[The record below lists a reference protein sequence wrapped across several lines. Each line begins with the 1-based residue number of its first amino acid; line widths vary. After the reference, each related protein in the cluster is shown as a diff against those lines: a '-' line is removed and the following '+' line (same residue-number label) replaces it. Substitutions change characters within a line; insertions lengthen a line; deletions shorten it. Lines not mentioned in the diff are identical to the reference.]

1 MTNKINKILSNPN
14 TPTENKVSVLDTFYR
29 QEHKNDFYIAQKA
42 VYDGIYPAT
51 REMTIEE
58 KLINDTV
65 EEEEVIIRDVEYV
78 YPKVAIEYIT
88 TVDDVE
94 VRTPLEYV
102 TYVEY
107 RDETVVVTESV
118 DSTLDEEGFV
128 LVEAV
133 LEVSEEVRPYVAIED
148 VSLQVTEYLSTMAIT
163 FREIEYGK
171 LNQDEMRFDDSINGT
186 TTWVDTI
193 KAIKIKYPKV

>member
-78 YPKVAIEYIT
+78 YPKVAIEYIA

-171 LNQDEMRFDDSINGT
+171 LNQDEMRFDDTVNGT
-186 TTWVDTI
+186 TLWVDTI

>member
-14 TPTENKVSVLDTFYR
+14 TPTENKVSVLDTYYK
-29 QEHKNDFYIAQKA
+29 QEHKNNFYIAQKA
-42 VYDGIYPAT
+42 VYDGLYPKY
-51 REMTIEE
+51 EYQYGVDISVVE
-58 KLINDTV
+58 NDTTWV
-65 EEEEVIIRDVEYV
+65 IFQNHNDLEVYTYDVQRQIDYSEN
-78 YPKVAIEYIT
+78 EN
-88 TVDDVE
+88 
-94 VRTPLEYV
+94 YV
-102 TYVEY
+102 TYEEY
-107 RDETVVVTESV
+107 RDETVVVTEAV

-171 LNQDEMRFDDSINGT
+171 LNQDEMRFDDIVNGT

>member
-14 TPTENKVSVLDTFYR
+14 TPTENKVSVLDTYYK
-29 QEHKNDFYIAQKA
+29 QEHKNNFYIAQKA
-42 VYDGIYPAT
+42 VYDGLFPEYEYQYGVAISVV
-51 REMTIEE
+51 E
-58 KLINDTV
+58 NDTTWV
-65 EEEEVIIRDVEYV
+65 IFQNHNDLEVYTYDVQRQIDYSEN
-78 YPKVAIEYIT
+78 EN
-88 TVDDVE
+88 
-94 VRTPLEYV
+94 YV
-102 TYVEY
+102 TYEEY
-107 RDETVVVTESV
+107 RDETVVVTEAV

-171 LNQDEMRFDDSINGT
+171 LNQDEMRFDDAINGT
-186 TTWVDTI
+186 TIWVDTI
-193 KAIKIKYPKV
+193 KAIKAKYPKV